1 MQQIIYPL
9 DNSVREGSGNQDVP
23 LPALSLSAWTNL
35 TGRPAGSSDSQDAAH
50 PATMT
55 DPGLFATAPGSSS
68 LDPLN
73 LQQDS
78 DSDRI
83 VAMDFC
89 EHSRFLSLVL
99 GDGSVAL
106 CVASQDGSSP
116 LRELSL
122 ARWVCGAGSGACI
135 ARIGATAQLLAV
147 GKFDGV
153 VDLYRW
159 VLSGARADLGM
170 GLRCSEQ
177 RMRTGMMNSV
187 ARFLGI
193 QNKYANSAGH
203 THQAATRCKT
213 CIPTAC
219 RLRH

>member
-9 DNSVREGSGNQDVP
+9 DSSLREGSSNLEVP

-35 TGRPAGSSDSQDAAH
+35 TGRPAGSSDSQEAAH
-50 PATMT
+50 PTTMT
-55 DPGLFATAPGSSS
+55 DPGLFATAPRSSS
-68 LDPLN
+68 LDPLT

-147 GKFDGV
+147 GKLDGV

-159 VLSGARADLGM
+159 VFTGAGCHWMGTWDSLFCLNLDCANNFGCAIGDEFGMFRAENQD
-170 GLRCSEQ
+170 
-177 RMRTGMMNSV
+177 
-187 ARFLGI
+187 
-193 QNKYANSAGH
+193 
-203 THQAATRCKT
+203 
-213 CIPTAC
+213 
-219 RLRH
+219 RHDEPEDA